1 MSVSLLA
8 ACALYALALAAWSLL
23 RAVAGRPP
31 DGLPALGAV
40 MLAGMQ
46 IIVAVIAA
54 VTLLAGAAEPDEPA
68 SAWGY
73 LAATAA
79 LLPITFALREDEN
92 GWDSVI
98 LALGCIALAVA
109 DWRLTLVWGR

>member
-1 MSVSLLA
+1 MSVSLVA
-8 ACALYALALAAWSLL
+8 ACALYALALAAWSLK
-23 RAVAGRPP
+23 RTIGGDPP
-31 DGLPALGAV
+31 DGWPALGAA

-46 IIVAVIAA
+46 LIIAA
-54 VTLLAGAAEPDEPA
+54 IASVALLMGSADPDDPA
-68 SAWGY
+68 TAWGY

-79 LLPITFALREDEN
+79 LLPVTFALREDRD
-92 GWDSVI
+92 GWDSLI